1 MGAARDPPFAA
12 ARVFP
17 KFLLYDL
24 RRERRRGEARG
35 CGITDEMT
43 VYEMP

>member
-1 MGAARDPPFAA
+1 MGAARDPPFAP

-24 RRERRRGEARG
+24 RCERRRGEARG